1 MTAIEALLDG
11 LIDYAGIYPPASLGL
26 ETAVRNYLCYRRG
39 PRAQVLGRFIIDADR
54 LLELRTAAGAALAEL
69 PLSICVSPATD
80 LDLLLRTISVDVQ
93 AVGFE
98 IKGAEPAQIADLAA
112 RLPRGSA
119 VYVEVPMELQAQAA
133 FDAASAAGVRI
144 KLRMGGVIASAF
156 PSAASVIAMLRLLVD
171 RHLAFKA
178 TAGLHHP
185 LQSRRPFTY
194 APDSPVGMMHGFVN
208 LFAATALIYCGGNEE
223 EACALLN
230 ESDPAAWQVSADSIA
245 CRSFRVT
252 TQQIRELRQELFLS
266 FGSCSFEEP
275 IADLEA
281 LGWL

>member
-11 LIDYAGIYPPASLGL
+11 MIDYAGTYPPAALDL
-26 ETAVRNYLCYRRG
+26 EDAVSNYLRYRRSS
-39 PRAQVLGRFIIDADR
+39 RAHILGRFIIDADR
-54 LLELRTAAGAALAEL
+54 LHELRTAGATLAEI

-80 LDLLLRTISVDVQ
+80 WERLLRVIDAELQ
-93 AVGFE
+93 ADAFE
-98 IKGAEPAQIADLAA
+98 IKGAEPAQIADIAA
-112 RLPRGSA
+112 RLPRGA
-119 VYVEVPMELQAQAA
+119 AIYIEVPLESQNRAA
-133 FDAASAAGVRI
+133 LDAASAAGVRI
-144 KLRMGGVIASAF
+144 KLRMGGVIATAF
-156 PSAASVIAMLRLLVD
+156 PPASSVIAILHSLAD

-185 LQSRRPFTY
+185 LRSRRPFTY
-194 APDSPVGMMHGFVN
+194 APDSPVGMMHGFLN
-208 LFAATALIYCGGNEE
+208 LLAAAALIYRGGDEE

-230 ESDPAAWQVSADSIA
+230 ESDPSVWQVSADSVA
-245 CRSFRVT
+245 CRSFRVN
-252 TQQIRELRQELFLS
+252 TQQIRELRQECLLS